1 MSLSYAN
8 NLWSLDAPTIT
19 VDWSQMTV
27 GGSGPVTIP
36 VPAFLIE
43 HPKGLVL
50 FDTGLSPDAAGDPTS
65 VYGELATA
73 FDMQFS
79 KEVTIEAQLRD
90 RGFTRE
96 QVTHVVVSH
105 LHFDHAGGILQ
116 FPNATFFVGP
126 GEFQNAFAPQ
136 NAGRAFFTGLD
147 LGAARNLNILTI
159 PYGDHDIFG
168 DGSLVIYHTP
178 GHTPG
183 QLSLV
188 VRLPNR
194 RFVLT
199 GDTAHAQNGLQG
211 EMPNQY
217 DYNTEQAIESLQK
230 LKLLGAS
237 NDAAIWVSHD
247 PDDWAS
253 YGVDAH
259 ADSYS

>member
-1 MSLSYAN
+1 MTLSYATK
-8 NLWSLDAPTIT
+8 LWSLDSPTIT
-19 VDWSQMTV
+19 VDWSQMLV
-27 GGSGPVTIP
+27 GGAGAVTIP

-50 FDTGLSPDAAGDPTS
+50 FDTGLSPDAAGAPQS

-79 KEVTIEAQLRD
+79 KEVTIENQLRI
-90 RGFTRE
+90 RGYSPEDVRY
-96 QVTHVVVSH
+96 VVVSH
-105 LHFDHAGGILQ
+105 LHFDHAGGLLQ
-116 FPNATFFVGP
+116 FPNATFFLGP
-126 GEFQNAFAPQ
+126 GEFGNAHAPQ
-136 NAGRAFFTGLD
+136 AAGQAFYTGVD
-147 LGAARNLNILTI
+147 LGLAAKLRWLHI
-159 PYGDHDIFG
+159 PYGEHDVYG

-199 GDTAHAQNGLQG
+199 GDTAHAQSGLQQ
-211 EMPNQY
+211 EIPNQY
-217 DYNTEQAIESLQK
+217 DYNTELAISSLQK

-237 NDAAIWVSHD
+237 NDATIWVSHD
-247 PDDWAS
+247 PDDWAK
-253 YGVDAH
+253 YGAP
-259 ADSYS
+259 AEAYE